1 MQVPRVS
8 SQVMPVPQ
16 SLSTLQVGAETQ
28 VPDHSSQ
35 YWPQPQSA
43 SARHCGLLVPVGTQV
58 PRVSHSKPEVQS
70 ALLLQ
75 KPDSAQVPPV
85 Q

>member
-8 SQVMPVPQ
+8 SQVMPVPH
-16 SLSTLQVGAETQ
+16 SLSVVQVGAETQ

-35 YWPQPQSA
+35 YWPQAQSA
-43 SARHCGLLVPVGTQV
+43 SARHCGLLVPAGTQV
-58 PRVSHSKPEVQS
+58 PRVSHSKPEAQS
-70 ALLLQ
+70 ALVLQ
-75 KPDSAQVPPV
+75 KPDSSQLPFE